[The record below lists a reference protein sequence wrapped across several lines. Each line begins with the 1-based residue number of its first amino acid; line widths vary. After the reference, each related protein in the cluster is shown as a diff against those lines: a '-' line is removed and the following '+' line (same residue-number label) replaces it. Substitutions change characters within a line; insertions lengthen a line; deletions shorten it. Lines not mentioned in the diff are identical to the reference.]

1 MEYATFLF
9 FALIGYKENAIA
21 PIIVKDAEQALFVD
35 PLPQALVLTAIVI
48 GLGTTTLMI
57 SIAVRIFEKYK
68 TFDIRRISKLKG

>member
-1 MEYATFLF
+1 MIVAPT
-9 FALIGYKENAIA
+9 IA
-21 PIIVKDAEQALFVD
+21 PIIVNGADQTLFVD

-68 TFDIRRISKLKG
+68 TFDIRKISKLKG